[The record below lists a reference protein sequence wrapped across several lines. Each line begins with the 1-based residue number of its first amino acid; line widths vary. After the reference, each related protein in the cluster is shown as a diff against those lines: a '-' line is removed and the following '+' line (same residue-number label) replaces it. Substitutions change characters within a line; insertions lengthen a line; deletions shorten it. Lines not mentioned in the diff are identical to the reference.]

1 MLFWIIVRTALK
13 SLLANKLRSFLAML
27 GIIIGVGAVI
37 SMLALGAGA
46 QQQVIEQF
54 SAMGSNLLIIKPG
67 QNGSGGVKSGVWASL
82 KLEDAT
88 AILKELPAVTAVA
101 PVVSGGVQ
109 LKYMEQNTRTNA
121 VGCAI
126 TWPRMRNFDLADGR
140 IFTDDET
147 DRSARVA
154 VIGPLAAENIFG
166 ESSPLN
172 QVVKLNGI
180 NFTVV
185 GIFKPK
191 GDQGWF
197 NPDDQIVVPYT
208 TAMHQLFGL
217 TYVREIDIQSAENT
231 DLSQLQADVTQMLRR
246 RHRIQE
252 GATEDFTIRNQAD
265 LLEARLAASRVF
277 EVLLG
282 SVAGISLVVG
292 GIGIMNIM
300 LVTVTERTREIGVR
314 KAVGARNRDI
324 LRQFLIESTLMSGV
338 GGALGAGAGVAA
350 ARIIGNCTSFVVLVR
365 PQSAV
370 IAISVSAAVGIFFG
384 LYPAYRASLLDPIEA
399 LRYE

>member
-1 MLFWIIVRTALK
+1 
-13 SLLANKLRSFLAML
+13 
-27 GIIIGVGAVI
+27 
-37 SMLALGAGA
+37 
-46 QQQVIEQF
+46 
-54 SAMGSNLLIIKPG
+54 
-67 QNGSGGVKSGVWASL
+67 
-82 KLEDAT
+82 
-88 AILKELPAVTAVA
+88 
-101 PVVSGGVQ
+101 
-109 LKYMEQNTRTNA
+109 
-121 VGCAI
+121 
-126 TWPRMRNFDLADGR
+126 MRNFDLADGR

-217 TYVREIDIQSAENT
+217 TYVREIDIQSTENT